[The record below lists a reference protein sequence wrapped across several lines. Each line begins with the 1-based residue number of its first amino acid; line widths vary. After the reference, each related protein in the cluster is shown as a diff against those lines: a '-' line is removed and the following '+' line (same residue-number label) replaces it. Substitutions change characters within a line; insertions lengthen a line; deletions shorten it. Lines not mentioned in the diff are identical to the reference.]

1 MLYVSLIV
9 SAALLMLANRAVR
22 RSASPGIA
30 VSLWGAAFVFTPFL
44 MMCILPA
51 VAIHSLLLWIAVL
64 IWQDSDRGPSYFLK
78 LSCGATVLAY
88 GLAGVLVFRS
98 EREYQRLRRL
108 YPYESM
114 EARVPAPKH
123 GTGAAPLNPASEA
136 RLSAIEGKITEEPN
150 EMRESQLSRLHEEA
164 VGLFVNSPGFG
175 VSRMFLPAEWNLRFG
190 LRREPVP
197 PQPGPRSV
205 GDWSPGDWKSPSDV
219 DETQLGNLLD
229 DSVFDFVNSRG
240 FGYTRDGRHVAGF
253 ETHRFSEVPRPKTRW
268 EVQTIDLVSL
278 LLHDP
283 PEVYVSDHLPQMDAM
298 HGTPTRPPDRF
309 ERAGLETLR
318 RGEDLFISESGEG
331 LRMLGAIR
339 NAGKCIVCHNG
350 RRGDLLGAF
359 SYNIHPVAET
369 VGRAG
374 KSSLRDTLSPASPS
388 FGG

>member
-1 MLYVSLIV
+1 MLYFSLIA
-9 SAALLMLANRAVR
+9 SAVLLILANRAVR

-30 VSLWGAAFVFTPFL
+30 VSLTGAAFVFTPFL
-44 MMCILPA
+44 MICVLPA
-51 VAIHSLLLWIAVL
+51 VAIQSLLLWIAVL
-64 IWQDSDRGPSYFLK
+64 IWQISDRGPSYFLK
-78 LSCGATVLAY
+78 LSCGATLLAY

-114 EARVPAPKH
+114 DSRVPTPRD
-123 GTGAAPLNPASEA
+123 GTGPAPLKPAAEA

-150 EMRESQLSRLHEEA
+150 GMRESQLSRLHEDA

-205 GDWSPGDWKSPSDV
+205 GDWSPGDWKSPTDV
-219 DETQLGNLLD
+219 DQAPLGSLLE

-240 FGYTRDGRHVAGF
+240 FGYARDRRHVAGF
-253 ETHRFSEVPRPKTRW
+253 ETHRFSEVARPTKRW
-268 EVQTIDLVSL
+268 EVQHIELVSL

-298 HGTPTRPPDRF
+298 HGTPTRPLDRF
-309 ERAGLETLR
+309 ERFGLDTLR
-318 RGEDLFISESGEG
+318 RGEDLFISESGNG

-339 NAGKCIVCHNG
+339 NASKCIVCHG
-350 RRGDLLGAF
+350 GSRGDLLGAF
-359 SYNIHPVAET
+359 SYALHPVSGT
-369 VGRAG
+369 TGRDG
-374 KSSLRDTLSPASPS
+374 E
-388 FGG
+388 